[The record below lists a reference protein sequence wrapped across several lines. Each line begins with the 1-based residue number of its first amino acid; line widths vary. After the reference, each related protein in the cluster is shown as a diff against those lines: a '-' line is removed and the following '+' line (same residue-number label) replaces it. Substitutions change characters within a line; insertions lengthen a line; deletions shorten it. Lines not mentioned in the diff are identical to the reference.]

1 LCFDRVA
8 ESGGEEIWL
17 WFIGLA
23 ALVIGIIAV
32 AVPVLRVCVDYL
44 FGLF

>member
-1 LCFDRVA
+1 MALVHHHEPDHA
-8 ESGGEEIWL
+8 HDMAL
-17 WFIGLA
+17 IGLA